1 MGRVVF
7 RAVRLPIGR
16 ERHKRSGA
24 GDEAVGSEKNTK
36 AVRTLT
42 EDQLDERQRWY
53 GPDGRRR

>member
-1 MGRVVF
+1 MVF